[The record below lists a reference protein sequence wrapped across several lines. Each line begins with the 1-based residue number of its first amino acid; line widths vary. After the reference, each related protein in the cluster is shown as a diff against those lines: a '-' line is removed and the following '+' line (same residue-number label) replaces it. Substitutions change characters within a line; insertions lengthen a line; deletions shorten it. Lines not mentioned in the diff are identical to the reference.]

1 MALVRIQ
8 ESCVA
13 PITHGTL
20 EVDTSQH
27 SITIFLNAVPAHAE
41 HECLTIRKIT
51 DDKNTVT
58 VAGNDVMIDDAEFL
72 IFGLHKQAKV
82 SHGKNTTIVLRSV
95 DVYWK
100 IIAEY

>member
-1 MALVRIQ
+1 MEIVRVQ

-13 PITHGTL
+13 PIAHGTL
-20 EVDTSQH
+20 EIDTSQH
-27 SITIFLNAVPAHAE
+27 SITIFLNAVPAHSE
-41 HECLTIRKIT
+41 TECLTIRKIT

-58 VAGNDVMIDDAEFL
+58 VAGNEVMIDDAEFL

-82 SHGKNTTIVLRSV
+82 SHGKNTAIVLRATHTG
-95 DVYWK
+95 WK